1 MNSFALTGGVA
12 TGKTTFGRILREL
25 YPPVVFF
32 DCDEAVGRM
41 LDDRVIGSEI
51 ISAFGSQVADG
62 KDGKL
67 HRGALRKLVFND
79 SGSRKTLEAILHPRV
94 REECLELQAETATSD
109 MSSMFVA
116 DVPLLFES
124 GFDFGYERSLLV
136 ATTRETQLV
145 RLKSRNGYDDALA
158 EAILNAQLPVLA
170 KVRRA
175 DVVFWNEG
183 PEEVLRHQISCFLQ
197 ALDLESEPAPMA
209 AKKKSP
215 RKKTASKKTASKKTA
230 SKKTASKKTAS
241 KKTASKKTASKKTA
255 SKKTASKK
263 TASKKTASKKTASKK
278 TASKKKSGMRES
290 PGNAEGKRIVESEE
304 ETEGEITQSAEL
316 EVVLESAEEASAA
329 GDSEGAGDS
338 RGEEGRQIREKKS
351 KEPEPEPSYDVPAKI
366 DVNEFRERSLAA
378 LLESAANYPIKVN
391 SAAGK
396 SALIF
401 ELLSFYAKH
410 GTEIEAEGIL
420 EQAKENYAMLRDP
433 LRSFRTSPDDF
444 YVGGNLLKQHGLRAG
459 QRVKVMLRAPRDR
472 DKYLSALKVLTIEG
486 LPPDEFSE
494 PRGFDQLTSLFPEE
508 RFVLERPSSMA
519 VRLIDIVAPLG
530 KGQRGLIVA
539 PPRGGKTILL
549 KEIAKSIAANHPETK
564 LIVLLL
570 DERPEEVTDFEETVE
585 AEVFSS
591 TFDEPSKRHAQVS
604 DLVLERARRLV
615 ELGKDVVILL
625 DSLTRLARGYNNS
638 QRGGGP
644 VGTGGLSPQA
654 LQKSRKFFG
663 AARNV
668 EEGGSLTIV
677 ATCLIETESRMDDI
691 IFEELKGT
699 GNMEIRL
706 DRELAESR
714 IYPAIHI
721 PQSGTR
727 NDDRLYHPEEMERV
741 IEIRRSLTTLPIG
754 EALETLLRQL
764 AKNSSNAELLMR
776 GMI

>member
-1 MNSFALTGGVA
+1 MHSFALTGGVA
-12 TGKTTFGRILREL
+12 TGKSTFGRILQEL
-25 YPPVVFF
+25 VPAAVLF
-32 DCDEAVGRM
+32 DCDASVRGLLTDEELGA
-41 LDDRVIGSEI
+41 EI
-51 ISAFGSQVADG
+51 IA
-62 KDGKL
+62 
-67 HRGALRKLVFND
+67 ALGREVEGEGPGGLDRSRLRELVFRD
-79 SGSRKTLEAILHPRV
+79 QEGRKVLESILHPRV
-94 REECLELQAETATSD
+94 REECLELHRETAISRL
-109 MSSMFVA
+109 SPLFVA

-124 GFDFGYERSLLV
+124 GFDFGYERALLV

-145 RLKSRNGYDDALA
+145 RLKSRNGYDDTLA
-158 EAILNAQLPVLA
+158 EAILAAQLPIME

-183 PEEVLRHQISCFLQ
+183 PEEVLRHQVSRFLLT
-197 ALDLESEPAPMA
+197 LDLDPDPDAMA

-215 RKKTASKKTASKKTA
+215 RKKTAAKKAAGKTKGSARKKSTPLKSAKKTVT
-230 SKKTASKKTAS
+230 
-241 KKTASKKTASKKTA
+241 
-255 SKKTASKK
+255 
-263 TASKKTASKKTASKK
+263 
-278 TASKKKSGMRES
+278 KKSARS
-290 PGNAEGKRIVESEE
+290 AE
-304 ETEGEITQSAEL
+304 EGEDGERQAREL
-316 EVVLESAEEASAA
+316 EVVVESAEEAVA
-329 GDSEGAGDS
+329 GGMESGDAGVS
-338 RGEEGRQIREKKS
+338 PAREEKQSGEEPVR
-351 KEPEPEPSYDVPAKI
+351 EPEPEPSYDVPEGI
-366 DVNEFRERSLAA
+366 DVNEFREHSLAS
-378 LLESAANYPIKVN
+378 LLETAAEYPIKVN

-396 SALIF
+396 SVLIF

-410 GTEIEAEGIL
+410 GTILEAEGIL

-433 LRSFRTSPDDF
+433 RRSFRTSPDDF
-444 YVGGNLLKQHGLRAG
+444 YIGGNLLRQHGLRAG
-459 QRVKVMLRAPRDR
+459 QRIRVKLRAPRDR
-472 DKYLSALKVLTIEG
+472 DKYLSALEVLTVEG
-486 LPPDEFSE
+486 GPADEFSA
-494 PRGFDQLTSLFPEE
+494 PKPFDQLTSLFPED
-508 RFVLERPSSMA
+508 RFVLERPSAMA
-519 VRLIDIVAPLG
+519 VRLIDIVAPIG

-570 DERPEEVTDFEETVE
+570 DERPEEVTDFEEAVD

-591 TFDEPSKRHAQVS
+591 TFDESAKRHAQVS

-615 ELGKDVVILL
+615 ELGQDVVILL

-644 VGTGGLSPQA
+644 VGTGGLSPNA

-677 ATCLIETESRMDDI
+677 ATCLVETESRMDDI

-699 GNMEIRL
+699 GNMEILL

-727 NDDRLYHPEEMERV
+727 NDDRLYHPDEMEKV
-741 IEIRRSLTTLPIG
+741 IEIRRALTTLPIG